1 LPVDFSGRHFEFGPF
16 RSSPRGDARY
26 ESKPMERRLRIPVIC
41 DVFLFG
47 QVFLFAAAVP
57 HLMRLKLARLASL
70 IEPGSDPRPVDPDLV
85 RKISIYTNRAIRRG
99 KPFVRP
105 GCLTLGLTRYYF
117 FRRAGMDVSLHFGM
131 GRIGK
136 DKEFAGHCWLTRGG
150 EPYLE
155 TVDPRPLYVE
165 MYRISREQIRRSAIV
180 GTGGLGRLTNS

>member
-1 LPVDFSGRHFEFGPF
+1 MG
-16 RSSPRGDARY
+16 
-26 ESKPMERRLRIPVIC
+26 RRLRIPTIS
-41 DVFLFG
+41 DLFLFA

-57 HLMRLKLARLASL
+57 HLMRLKLARLAAL
-70 IEPGSDPRPVDPDLV
+70 LEPGSDPSPVDPGLA
-85 RKISIYTNRAIRRG
+85 RKISAYTERAIRHG
-99 KPFVRP
+99 KPLVRP

-136 DKEFAGHCWLTRGG
+136 DEEFAGHCWLTRGG

-165 MYRISREQIRRSAIV
+165 MYRVSREHSRRSGPV
-180 GTGGLGRLTNS
+180 GTGRLGRLTNT